1 MSLHIDDD
9 VPEWEAKAI
18 EHVLDVSLALLDTS
32 TRPVLR
38 GQHPKTVGCVRAEF
52 EVEADI
58 PENLRIGVFS
68 EPRVFPALIRFSNG
82 HQTDDRKKDIHGVAI
97 KLMEVDGEKLLSDER
112 DARTQDFLLAD
123 SPAFFISDLKA
134 YAPFSRALEDVKR
147 SFFGGLSFLL
157 RLQFSPFRPWP
168 LMRQALS
175 KKPDSLLRSWFWSQT
190 PYALGPLQVKYALR
204 PDLALTP
211 KPAQSDS
218 KDQLRVA
225 LKSQLSRAESRYDF
239 LVQMRTDPDSMP
251 IEDASVEW
259 DDAKAPF
266 QKVAVVRIPAQV
278 FDFPEMFAF
287 AEDLSFT
294 PWHARIEHR
303 PLGGINRARRVVYDA
318 LSARRHE
325 CNEQPR
331 REPEPNEVPEAP

>member
-1 MSLHIDDD
+1 MSLPADEH
-9 VPEWEAKAI
+9 VPDGEAKAI
-18 EHVLDVSLALLDTS
+18 DRIVNVSLALLDTS

-38 GQHPKTVGCVRAEF
+38 GEHPKTVGCVRAEF

-82 HQTDDRKKDIHGVAI
+82 HRTDDRKKDIHGVAI

-123 SPAFFISDLKA
+123 SPAFFVSGLKD
-134 YAPFSRALEDVKR
+134 YVLFSNALERTKN
-147 SFFGGLSFLL
+147 SIFGRLSFLL
-157 RLQFSPFRPWP
+157 RLLFSPFRPWP
-168 LMRQALS
+168 LARRALS
-175 KKPDSLLRSWFWSQT
+175 KKPDSFLRSWFWSQT

-204 PDLALTP
+204 PDLALAP
-211 KPAQSDS
+211 KPPQSNS
-218 KDQLRVA
+218 TDQLRAA
-225 LKSQLSRAESRYDF
+225 LKSQLSQAEAQYDF
-239 LVQMRTDPDSMP
+239 LIQTRTDPDSMP

-266 QKVAVVRIPAQV
+266 QKAASVRIPAQA

-287 AEDLSFT
+287 AENLSFT

-331 REPEPNEVPEAP
+331 REPEPDDAPKAP